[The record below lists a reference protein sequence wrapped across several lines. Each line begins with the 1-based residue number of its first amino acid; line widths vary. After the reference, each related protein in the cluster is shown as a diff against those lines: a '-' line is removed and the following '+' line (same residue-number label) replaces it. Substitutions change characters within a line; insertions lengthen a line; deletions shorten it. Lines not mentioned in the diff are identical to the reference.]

1 MLVGQLNM
9 RRSPLVGELTLQF
22 LRSSSMDVLLVQDP
36 PQPWI
41 HAEFLDR
48 YRVFVPRGADSLTA
62 ILVDSKLQASL
73 SPLGASR
80 VCVVRVGTGQDSIYF
95 FSGYLQPGTGVGC
108 AEIGHAL
115 RALGGAPLR
124 CLGIDGNGHSPVWG
138 PASVESNQQG
148 ILVENLLASED
159 LLSLNSPDSP
169 PTYIGDNNTRSWIDV
184 TAVSMELLERVVHWR
199 VVADAGLGS
208 DHALLEWEFLIRPS
222 FQAPVRRPNWNKV
235 DWTQFRHCLTAQMTH
250 LTTLPMDTP
259 SQLDAAVERFT
270 RMLQQLVQDQ
280 VPWKR
285 VCQFSREWWTPQI
298 QMLRMEMKRAARRW
312 QKRRSFYCRTEYHR
326 LRRLLREEIRRGKRA
341 SWRAWCAS
349 FTRDNP
355 WKLLRTL
362 KPREKNSVDDLRVDD
377 CWIRDDKSKALK
389 LAEVFFPQLPAADL
403 PIHNIIDHTWDTARP
418 PGLLPSPTV
427 SSKEIRTQ
435 CYKMRTKAA
444 TGVDDLSILIMK
456 RCFRELISFLRRVFN
471 ASLSLGFFPS
481 RWREA
486 RVLALRK
493 QGKSSY
499 EQVRSYRPISLLNH
513 FGKLL
518 EAIVNSRLKNW
529 LESKHLLS
537 PDQAGF
543 RPGRHAQGAC
553 WRLVEAITSAFRAR
567 DQVQAVALDIQA
579 AYDSVW
585 RNGLLHKLRR
595 KKIPSYL
602 IHWIHSFISQRK
614 CSVQVGDAEVP
625 CSPECGLPQ
634 GSPLSPTLF
643 LIYIDD
649 LLEELKKAGV
659 NVQAYADDIITWL
672 RGNFRQG
679 IAAPE
684 LRSAL
689 KIVDD
694 WSRSWRLTFNPQK
707 CSAICFSG
715 PRVKI
720 QRCFQVG
727 LLSGPIP
734 TVGVIRYLGLWL
746 DAHLLWHKHIRES
759 VAGAKRLLWSMRR
772 IVGKRWGAAPGVL
785 LRLIHQVVLA
795 RLFYGA
801 ECWGTVIR
809 SEQVL
814 RMLDRV
820 LGTSA
825 RLAMGLNRFTPTD
838 TALVVADIMPARLQ
852 LLRRICRFMVRNH
865 RYDFVSYGQD
875 QPSDTFLLPREV
887 ATSWFRRAVLHR
899 GLLRDPPPV
908 RAHLLLSAIDRGLR
922 QEWQSQWI
930 STPGVEDARA
940 VFPVVGSRWM
950 SESVR
955 DRGAFTLLMRFLVSD
970 VYLGSLHLP
979 QDDLYD
985 SYCPICG
992 EDLSRRH
999 ILEECRGLTL
1009 ERALLSCDFPEAK
1022 LSDLGWL
1029 ARFRERPLSRFLM
1042 AVQARFAAAGEM
1054 DIRSEQVQL
1063 LSDIE

>member
-22 LRSSSMDVLLVQDP
+22 LCSSRMEILLIQDP
-36 PQPWI
+36 PLMWLQE
-41 HAEFLDR
+41 EFLDR
-48 YRVFVPRGADSLTA
+48 FRVFTPCGTDSLTA
-62 ILVDSKLQASL
+62 ILVDRKLTASL
-73 SPLGASR
+73 SPVGAPR
-80 VCVVRVGTGQDSIYF
+80 VCVVRVGTGSDSIYF
-95 FSGYLQPGTGVGC
+95 FSGYLQPVTGIGC
-108 AEIGHAL
+108 AELGHAL

-159 LLSLNSPDSP
+159 LLPLNSPDSP

-184 TAVSMELLERVVHWR
+184 TAVSMELLEKVAHWR
-199 VVADAGLGS
+199 VVEDAGLGS
-208 DHALLEWEFLIRPS
+208 DHSLLEWELLLRPS
-222 FQAPVRRPNWNKV
+222 DQIPVRRLNWYRVN
-235 DWTQFRHCLTAQMTH
+235 WTQFRRCLAAQMRI
-250 LTTLPMDTP
+250 LATLPMDSP
-259 SQLDAAVERFT
+259 SQLDAAVDRFT
-270 RMLQQLVQDQ
+270 VTLQQLVKEQ

-285 VCQFSREWWTPQI
+285 VCQFSRDWWTPQI
-298 QMLRMEMKRAARRW
+298 KRLRTEMKRAARRW
-312 QKRRSFYCRTEYHR
+312 QKRRSLHCRTEYHR

-341 SWRAWCAS
+341 RWRAWCAS
-349 FTRDNP
+349 FTRDDP
-355 WKLLRTL
+355 WRLLRTL
-362 KPREKNSVDDLRVDD
+362 KPKEKNSVEDLRVDD
-377 CWIRDDKSKALK
+377 CWIRDDQSKALT
-389 LAEVFFPQLPAADL
+389 LTEIFFPKLPDADL
-403 PIHNIIDHTWDTARP
+403 PLHATIDHTWDTARP
-418 PGLLPSPTV
+418 PGQSPNPKI
-427 SSKEIRTQ
+427 SSKEIRKQ
-435 CYKMRTKAA
+435 CYKMRAKAA

-456 RCFRELISFLRRVFN
+456 RCFRELISFIRRLFN

-499 EQVRSYRPISLLNH
+499 EQARSYRPISLLNH

-518 EAIVNSRLKNW
+518 EALINARLKHW
-529 LESKHLLS
+529 LESKKLLS

-543 RPGRHAQGAC
+543 RPGKHAQGAC

-579 AYDSVW
+579 AYDTVW
-585 RNGLLHKLRR
+585 RNGLLHKMRQ
-595 KKIPSYL
+595 KKIPPYL
-602 IHWIHSFISQRK
+602 IYWLRSFMSQRR
-614 CSVQVGDAEVP
+614 CLVQVGDAEVA

-649 LLEELKKAGV
+649 LLMELAKAGV

-679 IAAPE
+679 NAAPE
-684 LRSAL
+684 LRLAL

-694 WSRSWRLTFNPQK
+694 WSRRWRLTFNPQK

-727 LLSGPIP
+727 LSSGSIP
-734 TVGVIRYLGLWL
+734 TVSVIRYLGLWL
-746 DAHLLWHKHIRES
+746 DAHLLWHHHIRES

-795 RLFYGA
+795 RLFYGV

-814 RMLDRV
+814 KMLDRV

-825 RLAMGLNRFTPTD
+825 RLAMGLNRFTSTD
-838 TALVVADIMPARLQ
+838 AALVVAGLMPARLQ
-852 LLRRICRFMVRNH
+852 ILRRICRFMIRNH
-865 RYDFVSYGQD
+865 RYDFVSYGQE
-875 QPSDTFLLPREV
+875 QPHDTFLLPREV
-887 ATSWFRRAVLHR
+887 AISWFRRSVLHR
-899 GLLRDPPPV
+899 GFLLDPPPV
-908 RAHLLLSAIDRGLR
+908 RPHLLLSAVDRGLR
-922 QEWQSQWI
+922 HDWNSQWT
-930 STPGVEDARA
+930 STQGVEDARL
-940 VFPVVGSRWM
+940 VFPVAGSPWM
-950 SESVR
+950 SDYIR

-979 QDDLYD
+979 QDDVYD
-985 SYCPICG
+985 VCCPICG
-992 EDLSRRH
+992 EDLNRRH
-999 ILEECRGLTL
+999 ILEECRGLIL
-1009 ERALLSCDFPEAK
+1009 ERTLLSNDIPMAT

-1029 ARFRERPLSRFLM
+1029 ARSHERPLSRFLL
-1042 AVQARFAAAGEM
+1042 AVQARFAAAGGM
-1054 DIRSEQVQL
+1054 DIRSEQIQI